1 MIEMIFIELFGVL
14 TFFYAAM
21 LMLLVVG
28 SGSEMMIV
36 LATTT
41 LVGLCLL
48 ALYKRSKWFAVL
60 SLSLCLP
67 IMYFQT
73 PNSAV
78 FFILEWAIFLLYM
91 TSREAIEELEMKFV
105 IKTAFSYL
113 TVSVVV
119 FWFLSST
126 FNVMSE
132 ARLKVIWPFLILF
145 VMSAI
150 MYLRNVRHIDANLEP
165 KKIRRSNIRYVILMI
180 GVYLSILFND
190 FKEEVGYLIDALE
203 SLMGFLLTPIYWL
216 FRNYRLDF
224 GTEKEEVGVFA
235 GEKSEFVRQEAGEVG
250 EAIVDEVVTNDNFME
265 TAIFILSILG
275 ILLIMFF
282 VIKKLLKDK
291 TISKDEFTPEV
302 EEVRSFIKKDKK
314 SRFGEFFKNFGSKT
328 LQQQVRSLY
337 RKHLHAIEKE
347 EEILKTET
355 TLEIQI
361 KGDELGFEHTADIRE
376 VYCGVRY
383 GNHEPSIEA
392 IKALKDKV

>member
-14 TFFYAAM
+14 TFFYAAL

-36 LATTT
+36 LAATAP
-41 LVGLCLL
+41 VSLCIM
-48 ALYKRSKWFAVL
+48 ALYKKSKWFAVL
-60 SLSLCLP
+60 SISLCLP
-67 IMYFQT
+67 ILYFHT
-73 PNSAV
+73 PNSVV
-78 FFILEWAIFLLYM
+78 FFLLEWAIFLLYL
-91 TSREAIEELEMKFV
+91 TSREAIESLEMKFV

-150 MYLRNVRHIDANLEP
+150 MYLRNVRHMDANLEP
-165 KKIRRSNIRYVILMI
+165 RKIRRSNIRYVILMI
-180 GVYLSILFND
+180 GVYISILFND
-190 FKEEVGYLIDALE
+190 FKEEVGYLFDGLQ
-203 SLMGFLLTPIYWL
+203 SLLGFLLTPIYWL
-216 FRNYRLDF
+216 FRNYHLDF
-224 GTEKEEVGVFA
+224 GSKKEEVGVFA
-235 GEKSEFVRQEAGEVG
+235 GEKNEIVQQEAGEIGKTV
-250 EAIVDEVVTNDNFME
+250 VDEVVTNDNFME

-282 VIKKLLKDK
+282 VMKKLLKDK
-291 TISKDEFTPEV
+291 AISKDEFTPEV
-302 EEVRSFIKKDKK
+302 EEVRSFIKKEKK
-314 SRFGEFFKNFGSKT
+314 NRFGEFFKNIGSKT
-328 LQQQVRSLY
+328 LQQQVRHLY
-337 RKHLHAIEKE
+337 RKHLFAIEKE

-355 TLEIQI
+355 TEDIQI
-361 KGDELGFEHTADIRE
+361 KGDDLGFEYTREIRAA
-376 VYCGVRY
+376 YCAVRY

-392 IKALKDKV
+392 IKALKNKI